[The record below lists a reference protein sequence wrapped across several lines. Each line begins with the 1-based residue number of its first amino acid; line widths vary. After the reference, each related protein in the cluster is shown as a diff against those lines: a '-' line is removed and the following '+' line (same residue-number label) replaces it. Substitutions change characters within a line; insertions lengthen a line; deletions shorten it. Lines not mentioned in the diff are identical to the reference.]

1 MTRVFKRLLGLVVIG
16 LVGPYVLMGASCQG
30 SNVKLNGRTY
40 KPENEGEKK
49 WVEQAMAAK
58 ESQDKSTEE
67 KAWGGLLKEYPNSQA
82 VPTAQYRL
90 GHLAYE
96 QGRYAD
102 AAGLLE
108 SALKGN
114 SLTGPKRAKTRLLHG
129 QALLKIGQAKAA
141 IEAFEDAYQQLSE
154 EEQKPVAA
162 MILRAA
168 KESGDQRALI
178 QWQARLLPTMDASQQ
193 TEAKAALLQAIDG
206 RLSSA
211 ELQVLYAK
219 RGETLTFPFD
229 YIAMRLA
236 LLSFHQ
242 QDFKAC
248 DEILDALSGSI
259 NQEHSLYKRVQSLR
273 AQRREVLRVQPN
285 VLGVLYPKT
294 GYGAGLGKLVRNA
307 IELATSGLEGK
318 VQVVF
323 EDTGSQASTAVR
335 ALERLVKEHRVVAI
349 FGPVLSDVSLPVAHR
364 AQELGVPLFS
374 ISLVETLPDIGSYI
388 FRNNLTR
395 SQMGTAIARYAVKK
409 LSISRFTAFYPDG
422 ESGRIQVGAFWRE
435 VERLGAKMV
444 GVESYPADVKNFVD
458 PAQRLVGRMHLG
470 LRPLWYKFSGQLRQ
484 APSGF
489 LRKRL
494 YRNLVKQFPPVVD
507 FDAIFIPDS
516 IEYVSMIAP
525 TLAQQDIEVKLHY
538 PYWEKQVEE
547 RYKALN
553 KPLKFVQLLGTNG
566 WNNED
571 IFTREPRHVVGGIFT
586 VRYCPWAAKRGS
598 LVQNFVDNYR
608 NKFPG
613 EFDPKNPKPPSYV
626 SAYAYDTIQILLHVV
641 EKFAPKTRE
650 AFRDQLLKIKD
661 FAGVTGP
668 MTIQSNGETIA
679 PIQFLVAHR
688 DKKFKIHGTSADIE

>member
-1 MTRVFKRLLGLVVIG
+1 MGRSRKRFLGVLLVGLVWPSFLI
-16 LVGPYVLMGASCQG
+16 GASCQSG
-30 SNVKLNGRTY
+30 NVKLNGRTY
-40 KPENEGEKK
+40 KPENEGEKNL
-49 WVEQAMAAK
+49 VDRAMAAK
-58 ESQDKSTEE
+58 DSQDKSAEE
-67 KAWGGLLKEYPNSQA
+67 KAWGSLIKEYPNSQA
-82 VPTAQYRL
+82 IPTAQHRL
-90 GHLAYE
+90 GQLAYE

-108 SALKGN
+108 NALKGN
-114 SLTGPKRAKTRLLHG
+114 SLTGPKRAKTRLMHG
-129 QALLKIGQAKAA
+129 QALLKIGQPKAA
-141 IEAFEDAYQQLSE
+141 IEAFEDAYQQLPE
-154 EEQKPVAA
+154 DEQKPVAA

-178 QWQARLLPTMDASQQ
+178 QWQARLLPTMDATQQ
-193 TEAKAALLQAIDG
+193 AEAKASLLQSIDG

-236 LLSFHQ
+236 LLSYHQ

-248 DEILDALSGSI
+248 DDILNALTGSI
-259 NQEHSLYKRVQSLR
+259 NQEHPLYKRVQSLR
-273 AQRREVLRVQPN
+273 GLRREVSRVQPT

-307 IELATSGLEGK
+307 IELATSGVEGK

-323 EDTGSQASTAVR
+323 EDTASDPQKAVQ
-335 ALERLVKEHRVVAI
+335 ALERLVKEHRVIAI
-349 FGPVLSDVSLPVAHR
+349 FGPVLSEVSLPVAHR
-364 AQELGVPLFS
+364 AQELAVPLFS
-374 ISLVETLPDIGSYI
+374 ISLVEKLPDIGNYI

-409 LSISRFTAFYPDG
+409 LSLSRFAAFYPDG
-422 ESGRIQVGAFWRE
+422 ESGSLQVGAFWRE
-435 VERLGAKMV
+435 VERLGGKMV
-444 GVESYPADVKNFVD
+444 GVESYPSDVKNFVD

-470 LRPLWYKFSGQLRQ
+470 MRPLWYKFSSQLRQ

-489 LRKRL
+489 QRKRL
-494 YRNLVKQFPPVVD
+494 YRNMVKQFPPVVD

-538 PYWEKQVEE
+538 RYWEKQVEE

-571 IFTREPRHVVGGIFT
+571 IFTREPRHVVGAIFT
-586 VRYCPWAAKRGS
+586 VRYHPWGAKRGS
-598 LVQNFVDNYR
+598 LTQNFVDNYR
-608 NKFPG
+608 SKFPG
-613 EFDPKNPKPPSYV
+613 QFDPKNPKPPSYV
-626 SAYAYDTIQILLHVV
+626 SAYSYDTIQILLHVL

-661 FAGVTGP
+661 FAGVTGR
-668 MTIQSNGETIA
+668 MTIQNNGETLA
-679 PIQFLVAHR
+679 PIQYLVAHR
-688 DKKFKIHGTSADIE
+688 DKKFKLHGTTADLE